1 MLFAD
6 RSISLF
12 LADRCL
18 LEKPEPLLE
27 RGSVRSPGCGP
38 RPSYNDPYHL
48 ARRLPIKIVPRT
60 NLVLLGNRLGKR
72 QLKLARNF
80 RHNDKYS
87 KDSILV

>member
-1 MLFAD
+1 MVLAEC
-6 RSISLF
+6 SVSLF

-27 RGSVRSPGCGP
+27 RGSVRSPGRGP
-38 RPSYNDPYHL
+38 RPFHNDPYHL

-60 NLVLLGNRLGKR
+60 NLVLVGNCLRKR

-80 RHNDKYS
+80 CHGN
-87 KDSILV
+87 